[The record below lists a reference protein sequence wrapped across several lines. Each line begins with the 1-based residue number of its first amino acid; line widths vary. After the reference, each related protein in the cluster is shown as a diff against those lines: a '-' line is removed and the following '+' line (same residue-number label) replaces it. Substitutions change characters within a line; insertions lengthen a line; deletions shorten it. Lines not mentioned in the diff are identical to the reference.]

1 MRPRLRQAPGSPG
14 GGGPVAIVVLFAI
27 AVILSGCKEAEDA
40 SSSSGYEPSQVEPV
54 GDSGLQQV
62 RFTAIGAARVGLT
75 TARAR
80 LEPGGTTVPYAA
92 LVYDGQGLPW
102 VYTVPDELSFLRS
115 QVTVDRIEGDQVFLS
130 DGLAVGDEVVTVGAA
145 EVYGAERGIAGGH

>member
-1 MRPRLRQAPGSPG
+1 MRPRRRPAPERTRRGR
-14 GGGPVAIVVLFAI
+14 PVAIVVI
-27 AVILSGCKEAEDA
+27 VAVMVVLSGCKEAEEA
-40 SSSSGYEPSQVEPV
+40 SSGSGYEPSQVEPV

-102 VYTVPDELSFLRS
+102 VYTVPDKLSFLRS
-115 QVTVDRIEGDQVFLS
+115 QVTVDHIEGDQVFLS
-130 DGLAVGDEVVTVGAA
+130 DGLAVGAEVVTVGAA